1 MTKIDEGRLAIL
13 RVQPAVL
20 ESLLQLPRGAFI
32 EGICTEDHM
41 GVIQLRIRGAGWP
54 VSLGGL
60 IPTAEPPVM
69 QTREAKPEDMIHAV
83 DWKLP

>member
-1 MTKIDEGRLAIL
+1 MTKIDESRMAIL
-13 RVQPAVL
+13 RVQPEVL
-20 ESLLQLPRGAFI
+20 ADLLQLPKGAFI
-32 EGICTEDHM
+32 EGICTEDHL

-60 IPTAEPPVM
+60 IPTADPGVVH
-69 QTREAKPEDMIHAV
+69 TREAKPEDMIHAV